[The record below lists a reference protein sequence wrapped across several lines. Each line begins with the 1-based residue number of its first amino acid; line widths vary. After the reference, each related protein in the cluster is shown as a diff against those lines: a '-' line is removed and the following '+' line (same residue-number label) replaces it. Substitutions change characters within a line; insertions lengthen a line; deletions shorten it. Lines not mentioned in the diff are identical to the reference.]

1 MAKNNILCPNKDLCG
16 SCSLSETPYKQQLKD
31 KLTQINTAAKE
42 SGLASVC
49 NDIKES
55 PVTSHYRNRM
65 DFVIDYRGKFGLREK
80 GKWWKVIDN
89 HTCFIPDESIIE
101 LFNILYPWVKNSGVS
116 YFDRKSYEGLL
127 RYAVIRVSKIG
138 QKMVIVVTSEPKDAL
153 ENSNLQ
159 KSLNEL
165 KDLLDVDS
173 FIWAST
179 TSKSDVS
186 LGEKI
191 QVIKGKE
198 YIEEKINGY
207 NFRIRPQSFFQT
219 NSFAAEV
226 LQNTLISI
234 AKELISKVKHNKSAK
249 DLKILDLY
257 CGSGFFTL
265 PLGNLSENVIGVE
278 NSVQAIEDAKE
289 NAVAN
294 KSRVEFICEDVE
306 KFSINRHH
314 PDLILVDP
322 PRAGLHRSV
331 IKDILDAKP
340 KSIIYVSCKYQ
351 KFFEEMEL
359 LGTHYK
365 IEKAIA
371 VDMFPHTNHVELI
384 SALTLKD

>member
-1 MAKNNILCPNKDLCG
+1 MAKTNTLCPNKALCG
-16 SCSLSETPYKQQLKD
+16 SCGLSETSYKKQLKD
-31 KLTQINTAAKE
+31 KLTQINTAAKV
-42 SGLASVC
+42 SGLAFVC
-49 NDIKES
+49 RDIKES
-55 PVTSHYRNRM
+55 PITSHYRNRM
-65 DFVIDYRGKFGLREK
+65 DFVIDYRGNFGLREK

-138 QKMVIVVTSEPKDAL
+138 QKMVIVVTSEPKDAV

-173 FIWAST
+173 FIWAAT

-191 QVIKGKE
+191 QVIKGRE
-198 YIEEKINGY
+198 YIEEKLNNY
-207 NFRIRPQSFFQT
+207 TFRIRPQSFFQT
-219 NSFAAEV
+219 NSHGAEV
-226 LQNTLISI
+226 LQNTLICI
-234 AKELISKVKHNKSAK
+234 AEELISKVKHNKSTG

-265 PLGNLSENVIGVE
+265 PLGKLSKKVIGVE
-278 NSVQAIEDAKE
+278 NLAQAIEDAKE
-289 NAVAN
+289 NAVAA
-294 KSRVEFICEDVE
+294 KSKVEFVCEDAE
-306 KFSINRHH
+306 KFSINQYH
-314 PDLILVDP
+314 PDLLLVDP
-322 PRAGLHRSV
+322 PRAGLHKSV
-331 IKDILDAKP
+331 IKDILEAKP

-359 LGTHYK
+359 LGTYYK
-365 IEKAIA
+365 IEKAVA